1 MLERILRWILSN
13 PKNTLTIIGGI
24 TASWALFIPNLK
36 IDFTIEHLFSKND
49 PTVERYFSF
58 RDTFGREDNVIT
70 IIYEPYDALQK
81 DLYIELEELVYKI
94 DELTE
99 VKDVLS
105 LFSLSDIDLNAWIG
119 DLYNENTQWNKD
131 TVLQKLKYIQAR
143 NYTKILKNHFQNS
156 GIFQI
161 ALILR

>member
-24 TASWALFIPNLK
+24 TVLWALFIPNLK

-49 PTVERYFSF
+49 PAVEKYFSF

-119 DLYNENTQWNKD
+119 ELYDL
-131 TVLQKLKYIQAR
+131 
-143 NYTKILKNHFQNS
+143 S
-156 GIFQI
+156 
-161 ALILR
+161 LIHI

>member
-1 MLERILRWILSN
+1 M
-13 PKNTLTIIGGI
+13 
-24 TASWALFIPNLK
+24 
-36 IDFTIEHLFSKND
+36 
-49 PTVERYFSF
+49 ERYFSF

-119 DLYNENTQWNKD
+119 DLYNENTRWNKD
-131 TVLQKLKYIQAR
+131 TVLQKLKYIQADPSIGAKGLIQR
-143 NYTKILKNHFQNS
+143 SKVWCNNS
-156 GIFQI
+156 HTI
-161 ALILR
+161 RPCK